1 MPNKKN
7 IEELKTLSDSFSKA
21 KAVYFTEFHGLNV
34 GEMTRLRSEFFKA
47 DVQFKVA
54 KNTLVKL
61 AAKNNNIDVADEL
74 LRGSTALAISF
85 DEPVSPAKVIKK
97 FRRDSDLPEVKGIF
111 FDGEFVPGS
120 EFSRLADLPSK
131 EELFAK
137 LLSML
142 NSPLQKLVNTINSPI
157 QSTLGALN
165 NLKENKS

>member
-7 IEELKTLSDSFSKA
+7 IEELKRLSESFSKA

-34 GEMTRLRSEFFKA
+34 GEITKLRSEFFKA
-47 DVQFKVA
+47 DVEFKVA

-61 AAKNNNIDVADEL
+61 AAKDNNIDVADEL
-74 LRGSTALAISF
+74 LKGSTALAISF

-97 FRRDSDLPEVKGIF
+97 FRKDSDLPEVKGIF

-120 EFSRLADLPSK
+120 EYGRLADLPSK
-131 EELFAK
+131 EELLAK

-142 NSPLQKLVNTINSPI
+142 NSPLQKLVSTINAPI
-157 QSTLGALN
+157 QNTLRSI
-165 NLKENKS
+165 KQFKRK

>member
-7 IEELKTLSDSFSKA
+7 IEELKRLSESLSKA
-21 KAVYFTEFHGLNV
+21 KAIYFTEFHGLNV
-34 GEMTRLRSEFFKA
+34 SEITKLRSEFFKA
-47 DVQFKVA
+47 DVEFKVA

-61 AAKNNNIDVADEL
+61 AAKDNNIKVADEL
-74 LRGSTALAISF
+74 LKGSTALAISF
-85 DEPVSPAKVIKK
+85 DEPVSPAKVIKN
-97 FRRDSDLPEVKGIF
+97 FRKDSDLPEVKGIF
-111 FDGEFVPGS
+111 IDGEFVPGS
-120 EFSRLADLPSK
+120 DYDRLADLPSK
-131 EELFAK
+131 EELVSK

>member
-7 IEELKTLSDSFSKA
+7 IEELKRLSESLSNA

-34 GEMTRLRSEFFKA
+34 GEITKLRSQFYKA
-47 DVQFKVA
+47 DIEFKVA

-61 AAKNNNIDVADEL
+61 AAKENNIDVADEL

-85 DEPVSPAKVIKK
+85 DEPVAPAKVIKK
-97 FRRDSDLPEVKGIF
+97 FRKHSDLPEVKGIF

-120 EFSRLADLPSK
+120 EYARLADLPSK
-131 EELFAK
+131 EELLAT
-137 LLSML
+137 LVSML
-142 NSPLQKLVNTINSPI
+142 NSPLQKFVSTLNAPIIN
-157 QSTLGALN
+157 TLGALK